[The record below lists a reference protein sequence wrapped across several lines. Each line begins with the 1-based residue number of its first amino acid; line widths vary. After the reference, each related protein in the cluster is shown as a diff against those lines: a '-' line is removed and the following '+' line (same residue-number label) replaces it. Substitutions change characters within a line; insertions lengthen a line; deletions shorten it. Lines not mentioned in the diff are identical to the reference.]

1 MTIKKLK
8 TLDNSIQNLVG
19 GLFDIGRSIDDTD
32 EQIREILSRRLE
44 NNIQKAEPYSLEK
57 LRLQESLQL
66 KHQER
71 EKVKE

>member
-1 MTIKKLK
+1 M
-8 TLDNSIQNLVG
+8 G

-44 NNIQKAEPYSLEK
+44 NNIQKAEPYSIERVK
-57 LRLQESLQL
+57 LQESLQV

-71 EKVKE
+71 EKVK